1 MAIPGFGEI
10 AEQLRRSTVLIHS
23 GGRGAGSGVIWSS
36 DGVVVTNAHVI
47 RGSRVNVQLWDGRE
61 FEAAIRS
68 RDPRRDLAQLRIDA
82 ENLPAASAADSSAVR
97 PGELAIAIGNPMG
110 FVGALATGVIHAVG
124 PLRGLGRQAWVQ
136 ADVRLA
142 PGNSGGPLANAHGR
156 IIGIN
161 TMVAGRLALAIPSNA
176 VRDFLS
182 AGPAN
187 AWLGVTVHP
196 ALIPR
201 PAGAGKTF
209 GLVVLEVEPGSPAD
223 LASLM
228 PGDILLG
235 TEDKGFRGHRG
246 SVGRSSGQRST
257 GLAYRISA
265 RRLLENSPSRGAAWN
280 PVAGKEP
287 CGGVIRVFIVAA
299 SPLARAG
306 LENLLAARD
315 VEVVASNGTIDALA
329 EMLADAAPDVVL
341 IDSSGEPFEPVLE
354 SILASGLASDVSVV
368 IIGDGMTPAAS
379 ADALRAGIRAALP
392 GDISPDQLVAAL
404 QAVASGL
411 LVLHPS
417 QHE

>member
-36 DGVVVTNAHVI
+36 DGLVVTNAHVV

-61 FEAAIRS
+61 FEAAIGS
-68 RDPRRDLAQLRIDA
+68 RDSRRDLAQLRINA
-82 ENLPAASAADSSAVR
+82 ANLPAASAGDSSAVR

-124 PLRGLGRQAWVQ
+124 PLRGLGRQSWVQ

-142 PGNSGGPLANAHGR
+142 PGNSGGPLANAHGK
-156 IIGIN
+156 IVGIN
-161 TMVAGRLALAIPSNA
+161 TMVAGRLALAIPSNS

-201 PAGAGKTF
+201 SAGAGKTF

-228 PGDILLG
+228 PGDILIGAEEKSFAAIEDLASALQGSSPRVLRVEFLRGDYTRIRRVAVQLG
-235 TEDKGFRGHRG
+235 TPLPA
-246 SVGRSSGQRST
+246 RS
-257 GLAYRISA
+257 
-265 RRLLENSPSRGAAWN
+265 
-280 PVAGKEP
+280 PVA
-287 CGGVIRVFIVAA
+287 A
-299 SPLARAG
+299 
-306 LENLLAARD
+306 
-315 VEVVASNGTIDALA
+315 
-329 EMLADAAPDVVL
+329 
-341 IDSSGEPFEPVLE
+341 
-354 SILASGLASDVSVV
+354 
-368 IIGDGMTPAAS
+368 
-379 ADALRAGIRAALP
+379 
-392 GDISPDQLVAAL
+392 
-404 QAVASGL
+404 
-411 LVLHPS
+411 
-417 QHE
+417 